1 MLTANVIKVRRSVTH
16 PTLREKAPNTE
27 FFSGLY
33 FPVFGLST
41 GKYRPEKT
49 PYLDTFHAVQHYLYF
64 KLTLRKWVYFCL
76 NIPFFKDQ
84 KMILNFTKRFFLY
97 ENEAAFA
104 CFNMCKYV
112 TSQVSTVCTTYLYSY
127 SLIQKI

>member
-64 KLTLRKWVYFCL
+64 KLTFRKWGYFCL
-76 NIPFFKDQ
+76 NILFLRSKND
-84 KMILNFTKRFFLY
+84 TKLHKICFFFL
-97 ENEAAFA
+97 
-104 CFNMCKYV
+104 
-112 TSQVSTVCTTYLYSY
+112 
-127 SLIQKI
+127 